1 MFPPQFSDLGKDA
14 RDLLFKKFYFGLY
27 NIQCTTKKNDI
38 EFKAN
43 LSDGPKPNKMYFDLQ
58 EKFSLSQYG
67 LTISKRWSSNNLID
81 GEIVFEDKLLDGLK
95 QTFHISR
102 DPFQNYF
109 NANLINS
116 FRNKHVNANVE
127 MFFKSAIPD
136 LSPSIVL
143 SHQGYLIGA
152 DVKLDCTNQI
162 LQKANFAV
170 GYAVQDFNF
179 HGLITHWG
187 KQFSA
192 SMFQRITDRLELA
205 GSITWKRVPDEIV
218 WAVGSKYI
226 LDSQKKH
233 SVKLRLDHLNQISL
247 AFTTYLTKGFQFTLS
262 GVFNGPDVTK
272 MGIGLELN
280 TLC

>member
-1 MFPPQFSDLGKDA
+1 MVPPAFSDLGKDA

-27 NIQCTTKKNDI
+27 NIHCTTKKNDI

-43 LSDGPKPNKMYFDLQ
+43 ISDRPKPNKIHFDLQ
-58 EKFSLSQYG
+58 EKFSFPQYG
-67 LTISKRWSSNNLID
+67 LTMTKKWSSNNLVD
-81 GEIVFEDKLLDGLK
+81 GEIVFEDKLVDGLK
-95 QTFHISR
+95 QTFQISR
-102 DPFQNYF
+102 DPFQNCF
-109 NANLINS
+109 HANLVNS
-116 FRNKHVNANVE
+116 FRNKHVNSNVE

-136 LSPSIVL
+136 LSPSFVINY
-143 SHQGYLIGA
+143 QGYLAGA

-170 GYAVQDFNF
+170 GYTVQDFSF

-192 SMFQRITDRLELA
+192 SIFQRITDRLYIA
-205 GSITWKRVPDEIV
+205 GSITWKRVPDETV
-218 WAVGSKYI
+218 WAVGSQYI
-226 LDSQKKH
+226 LDNQKKH

-247 AFTTYLTKGFQFTLS
+247 AFTTYLSKGLQLTLS
-262 GVFNGPDVTK
+262 GVFNGPDLTK

-280 TLC
+280 A